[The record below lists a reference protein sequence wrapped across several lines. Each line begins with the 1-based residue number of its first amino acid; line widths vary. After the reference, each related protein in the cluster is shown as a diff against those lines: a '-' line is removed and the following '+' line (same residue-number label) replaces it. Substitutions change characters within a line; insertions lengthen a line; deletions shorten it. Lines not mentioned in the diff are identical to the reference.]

1 MYDGIPYGRYL
12 DMPSCRISVD
22 SIRLKFT
29 YKYQNYS
36 YEKRCSV
43 ASIDQL
49 SCHIDNMFF
58 QGCDVQWSYKDYF
71 KIGSYCRTCT
81 LSGVGWSCAVLFGR
95 YCFDSSCKQIA
106 PEAVFD
112 YNPNKVPLEISQQV
126 VARLRGSAWKVELI
140 RFDIAFDFPCKRD
153 SIILIRDQRRSY
165 RLFRE
170 DDSVTEYQGARQSH
184 GSLKLYDKTKE
195 SSLTC
200 DVTRCEITVDGG
212 FAGDFSKLFPQ
223 MYCFRSLQL
232 DLGFDSLP
240 FPVKAC
246 LLYPELIELMTSSVD
261 RKSRRKYLSML
272 EHVGNSSLAPDNWPA
287 VERFIFSSLAEYIG
301 SYTQRRRSV

>member
-1 MYDGIPYGRYL
+1 M
-12 DMPSCRISVD
+12 
-22 SIRLKFT
+22 
-29 YKYQNYS
+29 
-36 YEKRCSV
+36 
-43 ASIDQL
+43 
-49 SCHIDNMFF
+49 
-58 QGCDVQWSYKDYF
+58 
-71 KIGSYCRTCT
+71 
-81 LSGVGWSCAVLFGR
+81 
-95 YCFDSSCKQIA
+95 
-106 PEAVFD
+106 
-112 YNPNKVPLEISQQV
+112 
-126 VARLRGSAWKVELI
+126 ELI

-170 DDSVTEYQGARQSH
+170 DGSVTEYQGARQSH

-272 EHVGNSSLAPDNWPA
+272 EHVSNSSLAPDNWPA